1 MHLYKGNKVIITSSS
16 LIIIIIRDDKTNLFM
31 FIFRFQERI
40 VISQLVEVTVGKA
53 L

>member
-1 MHLYKGNKVIITSSS
+1 MHIYKANKVIVI
-16 LIIIIIRDDKTNLFM
+16 LLYYHYHYNNKTNLFM
-31 FIFRFQERI
+31 FIFRLEERI